1 MPNKNI
7 RDLLR
12 EVPITNKSYPEYIE
26 ALAEHLE
33 ASGVLLPPVS
43 VRQSVY
49 HFSRDLGAVFPYFV
63 ESLNIG
69 SLGKNKTYWNYEAN
83 CHDEE
88 TDELLDE
95 IDFELDDIGK
105 TVFLTREEA
114 EQALKGAEN
123 VEKD

>member
-43 VRQSVY
+43 VGQIVY
-49 HFSRDLGAVFPYFV
+49 SALSPIWDMEEPF
-63 ESLNIG
+63 I
-69 SLGKNKTYWNYEAN
+69 EAWVVN
-83 CHDEE
+83 
-88 TDELLDE
+88 E
-95 IDFELDDIGK
+95 IDYENGK
-105 TVFLTREEA
+105 WYAINKDGEPLEVGSEWCKLTREEA